1 MHFSIDARNTQ
12 QIPSDLSKNQKLS
25 RQFEVF
31 A

>member
-12 QIPSDLSKNQKLS
+12 QIPSDLRKSKKLA